1 VCLTFGNQYGDSCLV
16 DFAHFGKIPGPHYLR
31 LRLNRCRGSYFKL
44 QCQSALNTLDDWDYF
59 CFRGGLD
66 NPTAYLENAALF
78 LKIATDQRRAVE
90 DAGSD
95 WGYNVMTDP
104 YDLKRH

>member
-1 VCLTFGNQYGDSCLV
+1 
-16 DFAHFGKIPGPHYLR
+16 
-31 LRLNRCRGSYFKL
+31 
-44 QCQSALNTLDDWDYF
+44 
-59 CFRGGLD
+59 LD

-78 LKIATDQRRAVE
+78 LKIATDQRTAVE